1 MKAGRILIA
10 LIFLAGVV
18 GALVNGAAIFSRF
31 LYSSLLLTLFA
42 WVWTR
47 WVARKISFER
57 SSRALRANVGDVLEE
72 NFKLTNRGRLPIPW
86 VEVVNKTG
94 IPFAAG
100 SRLFTLVMGRQHR
113 SYTGRTWL
121 TRRGSFQLGP
131 TQVSV
136 GDPFGL
142 FSVSREFKPGD
153 TLIVFPMIHDI
164 RSFHSPQGMLT
175 GGPVIRKKSP
185 DITPHA
191 SGVREYIPGD
201 AMKRIHWQTS
211 ARRGRLMVKEFEQD
225 PQAEVWIYLDSQRT
239 AHQQIAQKE
248 VEVPVH
254 SMLLMKRP
262 KIELPPSTLEYSVSI
277 AASLAH
283 YFIRQGRAVGL
294 ASAGQTLTILPAERS
309 ERQEAKI
316 LETLAFVNSDGN
328 LSLAGLVATQSA
340 LLPQGSSVILVT
352 PSARADLLQAV
363 DELQRRFLS
372 PVVVLL
378 DAKTFGGPASPAE
391 LITALRE
398 RRAPVIPIACGDD
411 LPTALSELSSKFK
424 HQETRAWQ
432 TPVSYSST

>member
-164 RSFHSPQGMLT
+164 RSFHSPQG
-175 GGPVIRKKSP
+175 
-185 DITPHA
+185 
-191 SGVREYIPGD
+191 
-201 AMKRIHWQTS
+201 
-211 ARRGRLMVKEFEQD
+211 
-225 PQAEVWIYLDSQRT
+225 
-239 AHQQIAQKE
+239 
-248 VEVPVH
+248 
-254 SMLLMKRP
+254 
-262 KIELPPSTLEYSVSI
+262 
-277 AASLAH
+277 
-283 YFIRQGRAVGL
+283 
-294 ASAGQTLTILPAERS
+294 
-309 ERQEAKI
+309 
-316 LETLAFVNSDGN
+316 
-328 LSLAGLVATQSA
+328 
-340 LLPQGSSVILVT
+340 
-352 PSARADLLQAV
+352 
-363 DELQRRFLS
+363 
-372 PVVVLL
+372 
-378 DAKTFGGPASPAE
+378 
-391 LITALRE
+391 
-398 RRAPVIPIACGDD
+398 
-411 LPTALSELSSKFK
+411 
-424 HQETRAWQ
+424 
-432 TPVSYSST
+432 